1 MIKLVKIFTIS
12 SFIIFNPI
20 TIEASVD
27 VNVWI
32 DKETNQPCSVDID
45 YTKCYKSENNKT
57 VLVKSANSDDNSIEQ
72 SWEETIQ

>member
-20 TIEASVD
+20 TIEASVS
-27 VNVWI
+27 VNIWI
-32 DKETNQPCSVDID
+32 NKETNTPCSVDID
-45 YTKCYKSENNKT
+45 YTKCYISENNQT
-57 VLVKSANSDDNSIEQ
+57 VLLKSSDSDDNSIEQ

>member
-20 TIEASVD
+20 TIEASVS
-27 VNVWI
+27 VNIWI
-32 DKETNQPCSVDID
+32 NKETYKPCSVDID
-45 YTKCYKSENNKT
+45 YTKCYILENNQT
-57 VLVKSANSDDNSIEQ
+57 ILLKSANSDDNSIEQ